1 MTIKI
6 FYKLLQFFFLNCDI
20 GSLLQVT
27 AALSQITVKIF
38 YNLRQKLITNDDK
51 MLLQITAALVFEKL
65 KIITDYVK
73 FYYILRQFLK
83 FLQITATLI
92 TN

>member
-1 MTIKI
+1 
-6 FYKLLQFFFLNCDI
+6 
-20 GSLLQVT
+20 
-27 AALSQITVKIF
+27 
-38 YNLRQKLITNDDK
+38 
-51 MLLQITAALVFEKL
+51 MLLQITTALVFEKL